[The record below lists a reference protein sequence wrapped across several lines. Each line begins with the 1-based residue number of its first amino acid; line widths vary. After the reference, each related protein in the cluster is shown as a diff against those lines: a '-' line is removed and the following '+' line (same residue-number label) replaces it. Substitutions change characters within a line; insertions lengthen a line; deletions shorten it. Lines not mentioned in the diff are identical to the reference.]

1 MTKLKRHSIFTL
13 ILLIAIPLALAVS
26 VSVKWTANLND
37 FNGAV
42 YHCTDFRCNNVDNK
56 LLELNSGS
64 DNFITTNFNAPDS
77 MTDSHAAYFTKQCY
91 VPNEFIIQTIGDVNY
106 NTAKSVFFGKK
117 TGCQA
122 EIDAPDFV
130 FLNLVNDIG
139 TVGSQFSIVVPVK
152 SAFYGRNGA
161 AGTPGFIP
169 DDLKDDYYA
178 SSVRVSVDVKNS
190 HGVSVFTESKDVKIL
205 VDDMQNVV
213 FTWVPEQTG
222 TYMMILKTRVIDCKC
237 SSTKDDQ
244 INKYVLIK
252 QGTGTTTT
260 TTTVTT
266 TTIPGSTTT
275 TTIPGN
281 TTTTTTQATTTTVS
295 SGGGG
300 GGSSSSGSKDVF
312 YLDNVRLDS
321 YSFMPGEQ
329 IKINVDLRKDV
340 GRDLRGIAIRVN
352 IPGLGISRTSDE
364 FILDEKEETKQF
376 EVTVP
381 GDAEPGDYVMNVIVF
396 NDDRTVDRYVKFTVT
411 GEKTEQAGITTTSI
425 TGLEGITGSAVGIPD
440 TGSLL
445 NSGLFR
451 IGLMAILTM
460 VIFYIIWRI

>member
-1 MTKLKRHSIFTL
+1 MTKRYSIFAL

-26 VSVKWTANLND
+26 VSVRWTANFND

-56 LLELNSGS
+56 LLELNSDS

-122 EIDAPDFV
+122 EIDDADFV
-130 FLNLVNDIG
+130 FFNIRDNVG
-139 TVGSQFSIVVPVK
+139 TVGNPFNIVVPVK
-152 SAFYGRNGA
+152 SAFSGRNGA

-169 DDLKDDYYA
+169 GDLKDDYY
-178 SSVRVSVDVKNS
+178 SSLVRVSVDVKNI
-190 HGVSVFTESKDVKIL
+190 HGISVFTESKDVKIL

-213 FTWVPEQTG
+213 FIWVPEQTG
-222 TYMMILKTRVIDCKC
+222 IYMMSVKTSVIDCKC
-237 SSTKDDQ
+237 SSTRDDQ
-244 INKYVLIK
+244 IDKSIFIK
-252 QGTGTTTT
+252 QGTGTTT

-275 TTIPGN
+275 TTIPGS
-281 TTTTTTQATTTTVS
+281 TTTTTTQTTTTTVS
-295 SGGGG
+295 SGGG

-312 YLDNVRLDS
+312 YLDNIRLDR

-329 IKINVDLRKDV
+329 LEINVDLRKDV

-364 FILDEKEETKQF
+364 FMLDEKEETKQF
-376 EVTVP
+376 EVTIP
-381 GDAEPGDYVMNVIVF
+381 GDAEPGDYVMDVIVF
-396 NDDRTVDRYVKFTVT
+396 NDDRTLDRYVKFTVLRET
-411 GEKTEQAGITTTSI
+411 AQAGTSTTSS
-425 TGLEGITGSAVGIPD
+425 TSGLEGITGSAVGIPD

>member
-1 MTKLKRHSIFTL
+1 MTRIKTPGLLAL

-37 FNGAV
+37 FNGVV
-42 YHCTDFRCNNVDNK
+42 YHCTDSRCNNLDNK
-56 LLELNSGS
+56 LLELNSGNN
-64 DNFITTNFNAPDS
+64 NFLITNFTAPDGL
-77 MTDSHAAYFTKQCY
+77 TDSHAAYFTKQCY

-106 NTAKSVFFGKK
+106 NTAKDVFFGKK

-122 EIDAPDFV
+122 EIDDEDFV

-139 TVGSQFSIVVPVK
+139 TVGSPFSIVVPVK
-152 SAFYGRNGA
+152 SAFSGRNGA

-169 DDLKDDYYA
+169 DNLKDDYY
-178 SSVRVSVDVKNS
+178 SSLVRVSVDVKNS

-205 VDDMQNVV
+205 VDDMQNVL
-213 FTWVPEQTG
+213 FTWVPEQRG
-222 TYMMILKTRVIDCKC
+222 TYTMILKTRVIDCKC

-266 TTIPGSTTT
+266 TTTLGSTTT

-281 TTTTTTQATTTTVS
+281 TTTTTQTTTTTVS

-329 IKINVDLRKDV
+329 LEINVDLRKDV

-376 EVTVP
+376 EITIP
-381 GDAEPGDYVMNVIVF
+381 GDAEPGDYVMDIIVF
-396 NDDRTVDRYVKFTVT
+396 NDDRTLDRYVKFTVT
-411 GEKTEQAGITTTSI
+411 GEITQAGTGTTSA
-425 TGLEGITGSAVGIPD
+425 TSGLERITGSAVGIPD